1 MIDRVGVV
9 GLGKMG
15 LPIAR
20 LMLAAK
26 HEVAVYDVQPAA
38 VEAAVRLGAI
48 ACADPREVATRSDL
62 MIVVVGFDSE
72 VIEVVEAEN
81 GLLAG
86 AGQGAIIAV
95 ASTVLPETML
105 RLAET
110 ASKAGK
116 GLDVLDIP
124 LCRGEPAAE
133 KGELLLLA
141 GGDRQ
146 AFERARPALQCFA
159 NDLYLLGGI
168 GAGQVGKMI
177 NNLLLWACVSA
188 NYEGLKLGEAL
199 GVDSEVLREALLK
212 SSGRNWALETWLQP
226 RPMPWA
232 EKDMTF
238 VMHEADE
245 CRLSL
250 PLCGVI
256 KEVIKG
262 IKIEKGLAAPK
273 ARKPAERES

>member
-1 MIDRVGVV
+1 
-9 GLGKMG
+9 
-15 LPIAR
+15 
-20 LMLAAK
+20 
-26 HEVAVYDVQPAA
+26 
-38 VEAAVRLGAI
+38 
-48 ACADPREVATRSDL
+48 
-62 MIVVVGFDSE
+62 MIVVVGFDLE
-72 VIEVVEAEN
+72 VIEVVEGDN

-86 AGQGAIIAV
+86 AGRGSIIAV
-95 ASTVLPETML
+95 SSTVLPETMT

-110 ASKAGK
+110 ASKAGN

-124 LCRGEPAAE
+124 TCRGEAAAE
-133 KGELLLLA
+133 KGELLVLA
-141 GGDRQ
+141 GGNRQ

-159 NDLYLLGGI
+159 SDLYLLGGI

-188 NYEGLKLGEAL
+188 NYEGFKLGEAL
-199 GVDSEVLREALLK
+199 GVDGELLREALLK
-212 SSGRNWALETWLQP
+212 SSGRNWALETQAQT

-238 VMHEADE
+238 VMHEADQ

-262 IKIEKGLAAPK
+262 IKIEKGVAAPK
-273 ARKPAERES
+273 PPKASLTREVTARA

>member
-1 MIDRVGVV
+1 MINRIGVI

-15 LPIAR
+15 LPMVR
-20 LMLAAK
+20 HLLAGK
-26 HEVAVYDVQPAA
+26 HEVAVYDVVAGAIDRA
-38 VEAAVRLGAI
+38 VELGATP
-48 ACADPREVATRSDL
+48 CADPRQVAERSQL
-62 MIVVVGFDSE
+62 MIVAVGFDSE
-72 VIEVVEAEN
+72 VIEVVEAPN

-86 AGQGAIIAV
+86 AGPNSIIAV
-95 ASTVLPETML
+95 ASTVLPETMT

-110 ASKAGK
+110 ATKSGK
-116 GLDVLDIP
+116 GVDVLDIP

-141 GGDRQ
+141 GGNRET
-146 AFERARPALQCFA
+146 FERARPALRCFA
-159 NDLYLLGGI
+159 NDLYLLGGL

-177 NNLLLWACVSA
+177 NNLLLRACVSA
-188 NYEGLKLGEAL
+188 NHEGLKLGEAL
-199 GVDSEVLREALLK
+199 GVDSEVLREALLQ

-232 EKDMTF
+232 EKDMAF

-250 PLCGVI
+250 PLCGVV

-262 IKIEKGLAAPK
+262 IKIEKGLTAPK
-273 ARKPAERES
+273 ARKPA